1 MGTIGSTD
9 TLTDMHADDPYPVYE
24 WLRETEPVYRCRT
37 GAYLLTRYTDCRRV
51 LSEREYFLAP
61 GGPWPSVG
69 TAGRCAPV
77 LSRVMSAQNPPRHTR
92 MRTAVARSF
101 VEHVRRQQPW
111 VSSLCDHLLEP
122 VVETLRYG
130 VADMT
135 TLAEAFPRD
144 TIMHVLG
151 LPQGDR
157 EHVSTLVTDIFPTSG
172 PLPEQDRDGTVA
184 MRQLTAYLQGE
195 VARRRRAPRDDLMS
209 ELVRAHTAC
218 PEALPHDEL
227 VSILT
232 GLTVAGYPQ
241 IAAGIETGIVLMIR
255 HPEWAVFL
263 DDPVRARM
271 FVDEVLRYDA
281 PVQFTPAPRIPAR
294 TVVLGGVTIPAGAQV
309 WPVLG
314 AANRDPGVFTRPDE
328 FWPGRGEARHLS
340 FGGGAHY
347 CLGAELVYLEMAMLL
362 RRLRQ
367 RLPDLA
373 QARPP
378 AQRVGRLRGFTSV
391 AVMRTEADRHDR

>member
-9 TLTDMHADDPYPVYE
+9 ALTDVHAGDPYPVYA
-24 WLRETEPVYRCRT
+24 WLRESEPVYRCRT

-51 LSEREYFLAP
+51 LTERACFLAP
-61 GGPWPSVG
+61 GPLRPSAG
-69 TAGRCAPV
+69 TAGACAPV

-92 MRTAVARSF
+92 MRAAVARRF
-101 VEHVRRQQPW
+101 VEHVRGQQPW
-111 VSSLCDHLLEP
+111 VSRLCDRLLDG
-122 VVETLRYG
+122 VVERLRYG
-130 VADMT
+130 VADMSP
-135 TLAEAFPRD
+135 LAEAFARD

-157 EHVSTLVTDIFPTSG
+157 ERLCALVSDIFPTSG
-172 PLPEQDRDGTVA
+172 PLPGQECDGAVA
-184 MRQLTAYLQGE
+184 MRQLTDYLHGQ
-195 VARRRRAPRDDLMS
+195 VARRRRAPGDDLMS
-209 ELVRAHTAC
+209 ELVEAHTAC
-218 PEALPHDEL
+218 PEALPHEEL

-255 HPEWAVFL
+255 HPKWAVFL
-263 DDPVRARM
+263 DDAAGARM
-271 FVDEVLRYDA
+271 FVEEVLRYDA

-294 TVVLGGVTIPAGAQV
+294 TVVLSGVTIPAGAHL

-314 AANRDPGVFTRPDE
+314 AANRDPGVFTRPDA
-328 FWPGRGEARHLS
+328 FWPGRGGARHLS

-347 CLGAELVYLEMAMLL
+347 CLGAELVYLEMVMLL

-391 AVMRTEADRHDR
+391 AVRRAEADRHDR